1 MIKNLYNLYQYFSS
15 KEIFSSKEHFFEKTK
30 IYFN

>member
-15 KEIFSSKEHFFEKTK
+15 RENRQKFILIKFISSNNFH
-30 IYFN
+30 